1 MHDVIVV
8 GGGHNGLVCA
18 AYLARAGK
26 RVLVLEAQPTVGGF
40 IQTQETVAEAPG
52 FRMSPYAIEHV
63 LTNIPRSVIDELELE
78 TDHGLRFVHPDPW
91 AVWLHPDGASIT
103 FWRDRRRTV
112 ADIARFSRTDAE
124 SYDRFCTV
132 LRDVWYT
139 LVPYFQGHPRRP
151 DRQMVIDIVSRAART
166 RRSLGTGARLVM
178 SSPAQVIEEWFERAE
193 VKAALGCYAVCS
205 MSSIDEPGTGVV
217 LSVVAVTHEWGARRC
232 IGGAGEFTAAL
243 ARAVTAPGGEVRT
256 GAPVREI
263 VVRDGAAGGVV
274 LDSGEELRAA
284 HVVAALDPTTLLN
297 KLLDPAVVPAR
308 TKAELRALHV
318 CHNNISVG
326 KVDVALSRR
335 PELPRHDN
343 AEALLTATMLLA
355 PDLDYVRR
363 AVAGYARGELVDEI
377 PMWVV
382 MPSMLDRTI
391 VPPGS
396 TGDSLYVYLPALPY
410 DLAGG
415 GSWADEAGKF
425 ADRCLDMLDSYA
437 PGLKGSVIGRHP
449 ITPVDLAAGAH
460 RGNLYHADLTLSQ
473 MGLWR
478 PMPSLAGYRTPV
490 EHLWHTGAG
499 AHPMG
504 LQNGWSGRTTARTV
518 LKALGR
524 PSRRTSP
531 PRPAWPGPRST
542 NSRPGGRR

>member
-1 MHDVIVV
+1 MYDVIVV

-18 AYLARAGK
+18 AYLARAGR
-26 RVLVLEAQPTVGGF
+26 RVLVVEAQPTIGGF
-40 IQTQETVAEAPG
+40 IQTAETVPEAPG

-63 LTNIPRSVIDELELE
+63 LTNIPRSVIDELDLE
-78 TDHGLRFVHPDPW
+78 RAHGLRFVHPDPW
-91 AVWLHPDGASIT
+91 AAWLHPDGASIT
-103 FWRDRRRTV
+103 FWRDRARTV
-112 ADIARFSRTDAE
+112 ADIARFSRADAE
-124 SYDRFCTV
+124 QYDRFCQV

-139 LVPYFQGHPRRP
+139 LAPYFQGHPTRP
-151 DRQMVIDIVSRAART
+151 DPQMVIDVVRRAART
-166 RRSLGTGARLVM
+166 RKSLGTGARLVM
-178 SSPAQVIEEWFERAE
+178 SSPAQVIEEWFEREE

-243 ARAVTAPGGEVRT
+243 ARAVTAAGGEVRT

-263 VVRDGAAGGVV
+263 VLRHGAASGVV
-274 LDSGEELRAA
+274 LDGGERLDAT

-297 KLLDPAVVPAR
+297 KLLDPDVVPAR

-326 KVDVALSRR
+326 KVDVALDRR
-335 PELPRHDN
+335 PRLPRHDN
-343 AEALLTATMLLA
+343 EQALLTATMLLA
-355 PDLDYVRR
+355 PDLGSVRR
-363 AVAGYARGELVDEI
+363 AVAAFARGDLVDEI

-391 VPPGS
+391 VPPDS
-396 TGDSLYVYLPALPY
+396 PGDSLYVYLPALPY
-410 DLAGG
+410 ELAGG
-415 GSWADEAGKF
+415 GASWADEAPKL
-425 ADRCLDMLDSYA
+425 ADRCLDILDGYA

-473 MGLWR
+473 MGPWR

-490 EHLWHTGAG
+490 ERLWHTGAG

-518 LKALGR
+518 LQAFD
-524 PSRRTSP
+524 
-531 PRPAWPGPRST
+531 
-542 NSRPGGRR
+542 GRRFRLLRSAW